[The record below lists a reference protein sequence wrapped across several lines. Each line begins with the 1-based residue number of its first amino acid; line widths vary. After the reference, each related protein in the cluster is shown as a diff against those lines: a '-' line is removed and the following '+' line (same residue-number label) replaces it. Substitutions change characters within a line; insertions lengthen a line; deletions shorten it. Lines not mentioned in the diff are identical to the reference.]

1 MHAGGRFLSC
11 RSVCPCIWRSA
22 VLRKGSFADAFQA
35 HRKTLLLRFGC
46 SSRAG
51 LPGRNVARHW
61 KRRAG
66 KRSPPPFV
74 IWTDAGQRSSG
85 TPDFTQKTAPRFLV
99 WRAFARYTGGIC
111 AARWRAAPALS
122 RGAFAPSHA
131 PAFSCPSCAALRRR
145 RPAAI
150 CVRCQL
156 ICFSA
161 RGAPY
166 PAPRFCFARR
176 IRSAAGARLAPSHA
190 PAAFVRHA
198 GLYAKDCALSCL
210 ASVCTLYRRHLCHE
224 MARRAGSLMRSVCA
238 ADIRP

>member
-46 SSRAG
+46 SSRPGFPAG
-51 LPGRNVARHW
+51 TLQDIGKGARGSVLRRLSLSGRMQGSVRPARRTLR
-61 KRRAG
+61 KRLR
-66 KRSPPPFV
+66 
-74 IWTDAGQRSSG
+74 
-85 TPDFTQKTAPRFLV
+85 PRFLV
-99 WRAFARYTGGIC
+99 WQAFARYTGGIC

-122 RGAFAPSHA
+122 CGAFAPSHV
-131 PAFSCPSCAALRRR
+131 PAFSCPSCAALQRGRPACAPICAVPAFCTERLRRGH
-145 RPAAI
+145 PAAI

-161 RGAPY
+161 RGAPD

-176 IRSAAGARLAPSHA
+176 IRSAAGARLAP
-190 PAAFVRHA
+190 AAF
-198 GLYAKDCALSCL
+198 
-210 ASVCTLYRRHLCHE
+210 
-224 MARRAGSLMRSVCA
+224 ARK
-238 ADIRP
+238 PFYPE